1 MSNSIIMLNCNNN
14 PGVLSHITGLFT
26 RRGFNLEAVMCGR
39 LANEGKSRIYLLVKN
54 DDRLEQ
60 VIKQLEKLY
69 DVTNVAVCQDC
80 DVSVFD
86 NVHKII
92 GDSQWMAHKE

>member
-1 MSNSIIMLNCNNN
+1 MLDVNDH

-39 LANEGKSRIYLLVKN
+39 LGAEGKSRIYLLVKN

-60 VIKQLEKLY
+60 VIKQLQKLY
-69 DVTNVAVCQDC
+69 DVSYVAVCDNC
-80 DVSVFD
+80 NTKVFD
-86 NVHKII
+86 NVSKII
-92 GDSQWMAHKE
+92 GDSQWMD